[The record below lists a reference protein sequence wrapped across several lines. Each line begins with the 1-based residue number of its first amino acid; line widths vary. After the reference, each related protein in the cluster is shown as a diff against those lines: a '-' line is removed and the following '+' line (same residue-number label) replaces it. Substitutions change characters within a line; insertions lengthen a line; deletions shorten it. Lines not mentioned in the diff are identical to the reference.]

1 MTYDNQ
7 FQRCFCDVRLLDNTF
22 TAGVGAASGC
32 GAHWYPYELNLA
44 AVAIH
49 TGRRGQAGIGLAEQ
63 VDGEGRAAVQG
74 CELV

>member
-1 MTYDNQ
+1 MVRY
-7 FQRCFCDVRLLDNTF
+7 FQRG
-22 TAGVGAASGC
+22 AAASVGAASGC

-49 TGRRGQAGIGLAEQ
+49 MGRTRGRAGIGQAEQ